1 MATSISKSVNYK
13 QAAAAPDYQV
23 AARPVDTFVSG
34 SGNDTLSKGRQVAA
48 ALEQASGALV
58 TVKKTQDK
66 EAEKDERIATALQKD
81 QARVAATREAAE
93 FNEAQKSQNYDED
106 STYESIFGSVYSD
119 EEAQARYDAATEQF
133 KDNPEALAV
142 FQNTFRMST
151 EAPLIEAIGES
162 VQQQRSD
169 TIAGLLPTVYQ
180 EALTN
185 NPNNKEAAFRSTE
198 AQLFKRLT
206 DSPEEGGYGIKNSI
220 AADML
225 GSIFLS
231 ETLKRDS
238 EGRANTFM
246 AEQYILSGKGSN
258 EMRDKLTTAV
268 LNQQRYAAQER
279 GTKRTEDAIAEEAQ
293 TNAIKAD
300 LASGEYKTTDSN
312 ILARND
318 LTDKQ
323 KLTLIGFNQQVKEQQ
338 RIAADPKRKA
348 EAKKLL
354 LKTKRDLRKA
364 AISGDFTGFGFAEGE
379 IPTAAELEATLTD
392 SFFGQMANENDFN
405 ELVASA
411 ANSLSINDYID
422 REGSDKILK
431 TQFNQLQSQFESKRF
446 TRNMR
451 KYSQEVLDNQ
461 PVETYLAGEFR
472 RVTHELVED
481 YVASGKDLTSAA
493 LSLIYEQA
501 ATKVMQ
507 PITDYANSSF
517 EERKEILAG
526 NENLAEQTSLIEPDE
541 VALQQWAIHNQ
552 DPEFLEM
559 WDQKYIRPETQPEQ
573 KQPKLTQFNTYD
585 LDRLYL
591 EYDQIKESS
600 DRKPERGDFGKGI
613 HNDGAFKKATTKFNR
628 EQELKNIFNKDYE
641 GGEKG
646 YLEDLIKRSKEYL
659 AKGQIYDPSLLE
671 GEKGFFSGDMFGL
684 DDRKTTNTGEE
695 PSAFANREVALR
707 DFFYDGEQ
715 QKMEDFIKELEE
727 KLLKMNE

>member
-23 AARPVDTFVSG
+23 AARPVDTFVQG
-34 SGNDTLSKGRQVAA
+34 ERNTKGMQVAA
-48 ALEQASGALV
+48 ALEQASGAV
-58 TVKKTQDK
+58 ARYGQVQAKK
-66 EAEKDERIATALQKD
+66 AEDDLRKATALQKD
-81 QARVAATREAAE
+81 QARVAATREAAL
-93 FNEAQKSQNYDED
+93 FGEAQKSQNYDED
-106 STYESIFGSVYSD
+106 STYESVFDSVYSD

-151 EAPLIEAIGES
+151 EAPLIKSIGDS

-169 TIAGLLPTVYQ
+169 TISGLLPTVYQ

-198 AQLFKRLT
+198 AQLFNRLT
-206 DSPEEGGYGIKNSI
+206 DSPEEGGYGIKKSI

-279 GTKRTEDAIAEEAQ
+279 GTKRTEDAIALEAQ

-338 RIAADPKRKA
+338 RIAADPLRKA

-354 LKTKRDLRKA
+354 LKTQRDLRKA

-379 IPTAAELEATLTD
+379 IPTAAQLEATLTD
-392 SFFGQMANENDFN
+392 SFFGKMANENDFN
-405 ELVASA
+405 TLVASA
-411 ANSLSINDYID
+411 SNSLSINDYID
-422 REGSDKILK
+422 REGSDKILR
-431 TQFNQLQSQFESKRF
+431 TQFNQLQGQFESDRF

-451 KYSQEVLDNQ
+451 KYSQRVLENQ

-507 PITDYANSSF
+507 PITEYANSSF
-517 EERKEILAG
+517 EERKDILEG
-526 NENLAEQTSLIEPDE
+526 NENLSGQTSLIEPDE
-541 VALQQWAIHNQ
+541 AALQQWAIHNQ

-559 WDQKYIRPETQPEQ
+559 WDQKYIRPETQPEPEQTQPTVLDSPQ
-573 KQPKLTQFNTYD
+573 KIEDMKQEAELLSSKYPEGEPNKEDYRKTPAGMRDYNKAKGEY
-585 LDRLYL
+585 DRLVSLQERINQNEAQGLVPYL
-591 EYDQIKESS
+591 ESTLSRYNENSEFNLMGEKIRGAKMRNAHKDEIKQM
-600 DRKPERGDFGKGI
+600 
-613 HNDGAFKKATTKFNR
+613 R
-628 EQELKNIFNKDYE
+628 EQ
-641 GGEKG
+641 
-646 YLEDLIKRSKEYL
+646 LEQLL
-659 AKGQIYDPSLLE
+659 AQSE
-671 GEKGFFSGDMFGL
+671 
-684 DDRKTTNTGEE
+684 
-695 PSAFANREVALR
+695 
-707 DFFYDGEQ
+707 
-715 QKMEDFIKELEE
+715 
-727 KLLKMNE
+727 

>member
-34 SGNDTLSKGRQVAA
+34 SGNDALNRGKQVAA
-48 ALEQASGALV
+48 ALEQASGAV
-58 TVKKTQDK
+58 ARYGQVQAKK
-66 EAEKDERIATALQKD
+66 AEDDLRKATALQKD
-81 QARVAATREAAE
+81 QARVAAAREAAL
-93 FNEAQKSQNYDED
+93 FGEAQKSQNYDED
-106 STYESIFGSVYSD
+106 STYESVFDSVYSD

-151 EAPLIEAIGES
+151 EAPLIKSIGDS

-169 TIAGLLPTVYQ
+169 TISGLLPTVYQ
-180 EALTN
+180 EALTK

-198 AQLFKRLT
+198 AQLFNRLT
-206 DSPEEGGYGIKNSI
+206 DSPENGGYGIKKSI

-246 AEQYILSGKGSN
+246 AEQYILAGKGSN

-279 GTKRTEDAIAEEAQ
+279 GTRRTEDAIALETQ

-323 KLTLIGFNQQVKEQQ
+323 KLNLIGFNQQVKEQQ
-338 RIAADPKRKA
+338 RIEADPKRKA
-348 EAKKLL
+348 AAKKLL
-354 LKTKRDLRKA
+354 LKTQRDLRKA
-364 AISGDFTGFGFAEGE
+364 AISGDFTSFGFAEGE
-379 IPTAAELEATLTD
+379 IPTAEQLEATLTD
-392 SFFGQMANENDFN
+392 SFFGKMANENDFN
-405 ELVASA
+405 KLVASA

-422 REGSDKILK
+422 REGSNKELR
-431 TQFNQLQSQFESKRF
+431 TQFKQLQGQFESKPF
-446 TRNMR
+446 TRNMK
-451 KYSQEVLDNQ
+451 KYSEGFLDNQ
-461 PVETYLAGEFR
+461 PVETYLDQEFK

-501 ATKVMQ
+501 ATKVMK
-507 PITDYANSSF
+507 PITEYAYADF
-517 EERKEILAG
+517 KERKEILSGGGNNNVEGLIESTSEGLAAWDNASKINGGYPDEKFLMGWDNAG
-526 NENLAEQTSLIEPDE
+526 LARPVAESGATENL
-541 VALQQWAIHNQ
+541 
-552 DPEFLEM
+552 
-559 WDQKYIRPETQPEQ
+559 
-573 KQPKLTQFNTYD
+573 NT
-585 LDRLYL
+585 
-591 EYDQIKESS
+591 
-600 DRKPERGDFGKGI
+600 
-613 HNDGAFKKATTKFNR
+613 
-628 EQELKNIFNKDYE
+628 ELKDSTISNISSNLDNVTE
-641 GGEKG
+641 E
-646 YLEDLIKRSKEYL
+646 LRE
-659 AKGQIYDPSLLE
+659 LE
-671 GEKGFFSGDMFGL
+671 GRNDKPMSSIARKSLEEEKADLEAQVKS
-684 DDRKTTNTGEE
+684 
-695 PSAFANREVALR
+695 
-707 DFFYDGEQ
+707 
-715 QKMEDFIKELEE
+715 LEE
-727 KLLKMNE
+727 KLAESENMSESQFWANRLSYLEGLTKPKGAMRLKQRNAQIANVKQRLAEAKAQESK